1 TFLAPIGMIM
11 GSFYFVG
18 NGNMLF
24 FVCMILA
31 TMLSSLAVPF
41 ALNIP
46 QSYKLLRKMKKEGI
60 F

>member
-1 TFLAPIGMIM
+1 M